1 MTHLQQGWQFRV
13 DFEGFEP
20 VCQWGKV
27 HQPIPEPTNSPS
39 GNHVPEQERPDPR
52 PGQRGGSTEC
62 WVTLPIGASVDVE
75 NCQVCEEEAPDGSKT
90 GPYMIKWSTKGFGR
104 RWPELCAF
112 WQLWNS
118 YEKGGKVAKGPG

>member
-52 PGQRGGSTEC
+52 PGQGGGSTEC

-75 NCQVCEEEAPDGSKT
+75 NCQVCEEEASDGSKT